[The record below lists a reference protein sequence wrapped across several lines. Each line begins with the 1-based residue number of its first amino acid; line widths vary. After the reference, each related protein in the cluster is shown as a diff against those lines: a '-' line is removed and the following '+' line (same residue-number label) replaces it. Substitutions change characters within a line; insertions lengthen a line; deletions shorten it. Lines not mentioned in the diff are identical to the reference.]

1 MVSDKQIKIIKS
13 LKLKK
18 NRIKHNLFVAEGD
31 KTILELILADFKIN
45 SLYSANTNIE
55 GVEDSVVQL
64 SKSELN
70 KMSNLSNPKNSLGV
84 FEIPKSKNID
94 YNKLIIGLDNI
105 SDPGNLGTI
114 IRLCDWFGVED
125 LICSYET
132 VDCYNPKVIQASMG
146 SISRVNITYL
156 DLQKTIENN
165 SLKTYGTYM
174 QGDSIFEID
183 EIQKGLVLFGNEA
196 NGINP
201 NLSKFIDKRLSIPRF
216 GKLKKTES
224 LNVANALSI
233 VLSENARKSIEK

>member
-18 NRIKHNLFVAEGD
+18 NRIKRNLFVAEGD
-31 KTILELILADFKIN
+31 KTILELITAGFNIN
-45 SLYSANTNIE
+45 SLYSINRQIE
-55 GVEDSVVQL
+55 GVKNSVIQL
-64 SKSELN
+64 SKPELN
-70 KMSNLSNPKNSLGV
+70 KISNLSNPKNSLGV
-84 FEIPKSKNID
+84 FEIPKPKKIN

-125 LICSYET
+125 LICSFDT

-156 DLQKTIENN
+156 DLQKTLENN

-183 EIQKGLVLFGNEA
+183 EIRNGVILFGNEA

-201 NLSKFIDKRLSIPRF
+201 NLSKFVDKRLSIPRF

-233 VLSENARKSIEK
+233 VLSENSRKSTEK

>member
-45 SLYSANTNIE
+45 SLYSVNTNIE
-55 GVEDSVVQL
+55 GVENSVVQL

-132 VDCYNPKVIQASMG
+132 VDCYNPKVVQASMG

-156 DLQKTIENN
+156 DLQKTIEKN
-165 SLKTYGTYM
+165 SFKTYGTYM
-174 QGDSIFEID
+174 QGVSLYDID
-183 EIQKGLVLFGNEA
+183 EIQQGLVLFGNEA

>member
-45 SLYSANTNIE
+45 SLYSINTNIE
-55 GVEDSVVQL
+55 GIDNSVVQL

-94 YNKLIIGLDNI
+94 YNKLIIGLDNV

-125 LICSYET
+125 LICSFET
-132 VDCYNPKVIQASMG
+132 VDCYNPKVVQASMG

-156 DLQKTIENN
+156 DLQKTIEKN
-165 SLKTYGTYM
+165 SFKTYGTYM
-174 QGDSIFEID
+174 QGDSLYDID
-183 EIQKGLVLFGNEA
+183 EIQQGLVLFGNEA

-201 NLSKFIDKRLSIPRF
+201 NLSKFVDKRLSIPRF

>member
-31 KTILELILADFKIN
+31 KTILELIIAGFNIN
-45 SLYSANTNIE
+45 SLYSINRQID
-55 GVEDSVVQL
+55 GVKNSVIQL
-64 SKSELN
+64 SKPELN
-70 KMSNLSNPKNSLGV
+70 KISNLSNPKNSLGV
-84 FEIPKSKNID
+84 FEIPKPKKIN

-114 IRLCDWFGVED
+114 IRLCDWFGIED
-125 LICSYET
+125 LICSFDT

-156 DLQKTIENN
+156 DLQKTLENK

-183 EIQKGLVLFGNEA
+183 EIKNGVILFGNEA

-233 VLSENARKSIEK
+233 VLSENSRKSTEK

>member
-31 KTILELILADFKIN
+31 KTILELITAGFNIN
-45 SLYSANTNIE
+45 SLYSINRQIV
-55 GVEDSVVQL
+55 GVKNSVIQL
-64 SKSELN
+64 SKPELN
-70 KMSNLSNPKNSLGV
+70 KISNLSNPKNSLGV
-84 FEIPKSKNID
+84 FEIPKPKKIN

-114 IRLCDWFGVED
+114 IRLCDWFGLED
-125 LICSYET
+125 LICSFDT
-132 VDCYNPKVIQASMG
+132 VDCYNPKVVQASMG

-156 DLQKTIENN
+156 DLQKTLENN

-183 EIQKGLVLFGNEA
+183 EIKNGVILFGNEA

-201 NLSKFIDKRLSIPRF
+201 NLSKVIDKRLSIPRF

-233 VLSENARKSIEK
+233 VLSENSRKSTEK

>member
-31 KTILELILADFKIN
+31 KTILELITTGFNIN
-45 SLYSANTNIE
+45 SLYSINRQID
-55 GVEDSVVQL
+55 GVKNSVIQL
-64 SKSELN
+64 SKPELN
-70 KMSNLSNPKNSLGV
+70 KISNLSNPKNSLGV
-84 FEIPKSKNID
+84 FEIPKPKKIN

-125 LICSYET
+125 LICSFDT

-156 DLQKTIENN
+156 DLQKTLENN

-183 EIQKGLVLFGNEA
+183 EIKNGVILFGNEA
-196 NGINP
+196 NGINL
-201 NLSKFIDKRLSIPRF
+201 NLSKFVDKRLSIPRF

-233 VLSENARKSIEK
+233 VLSENSRKSTEK

>member
-18 NRIKHNLFVAEGD
+18 NRIKRNLFVAEGD
-31 KTILELILADFKIN
+31 KTILELITTGFNIN
-45 SLYSANTNIE
+45 SLYSINRQID
-55 GVEDSVVQL
+55 GVKNSVIQL
-64 SKSELN
+64 SKPELN
-70 KMSNLSNPKNSLGV
+70 KISNLSNPKNSLGV
-84 FEIPKSKNID
+84 FEIPKPKKIN

-125 LICSYET
+125 LICSFDT

-156 DLQKTIENN
+156 DLQKTLENN

-183 EIQKGLVLFGNEA
+183 EIKNGVILFGNEA
-196 NGINP
+196 NGINL
-201 NLSKFIDKRLSIPRF
+201 NLSKFVDKRLSIPRF

-233 VLSENARKSIEK
+233 VLSENSRKSTEK

>member
-31 KTILELILADFKIN
+31 KSILELITADFNIN
-45 SLYSANTNIE
+45 SLYSIDRQIE
-55 GVEDSVVQL
+55 GVKNSVIQL
-64 SKSELN
+64 SKPELN
-70 KMSNLSNPKNSLGV
+70 KISNLSNPKNSLGV
-84 FEIPKSKNID
+84 FEIPKPKKIN

-125 LICSYET
+125 LICSFDT

-156 DLQKTIENN
+156 DLQKTLENN

-183 EIQKGLVLFGNEA
+183 EIKNGVILFGNEA

-201 NLSKFIDKRLSIPRF
+201 NLSKFVDKRLSIPRF

-233 VLSENARKSIEK
+233 VLSENSRKSTEK

>member
-31 KTILELILADFKIN
+31 KTILELITAGFNIN
-45 SLYSANTNIE
+45 SLYSINRQIE
-55 GVEDSVVQL
+55 GVKNSVIQL
-64 SKSELN
+64 SKPELN
-70 KMSNLSNPKNSLGV
+70 KISNLSNPKNSLGV
-84 FEIPKSKNID
+84 FEIPKPKKIN

-105 SDPGNLGTI
+105 NDPGNLGTI

-125 LICSYET
+125 LICSFDT
-132 VDCYNPKVIQASMG
+132 VDCYNPKVVQASMG

-156 DLQKTIENN
+156 DLQKTLENN
-165 SLKTYGTYM
+165 SLKTFGTYM

-183 EIQKGLVLFGNEA
+183 EIKNGVILFGNEA

-233 VLSENARKSIEK
+233 VLSENSRKSTEK

>member
-18 NRIKHNLFVAEGD
+18 NRIKHNLFIAEGD
-31 KTILELILADFKIN
+31 KTILELITAGFNIN
-45 SLYSANTNIE
+45 SLYSINRQID
-55 GVEDSVVQL
+55 GVKNSVIQL
-64 SKSELN
+64 SKPELN
-70 KMSNLSNPKNSLGV
+70 KISNLSNPKNSLGV
-84 FEIPKSKNID
+84 FEIPKPKKIN

-125 LICSYET
+125 LICSFDT
-132 VDCYNPKVIQASMG
+132 VDCYNPKVVQASMG

-156 DLQKTIENN
+156 DLQKTLENK

-183 EIQKGLVLFGNEA
+183 EIKNGVILFGNEA

-201 NLSKFIDKRLSIPRF
+201 NLSKFVDKRLSIPRF

-233 VLSENARKSIEK
+233 VLSENSRKSTEK

>member
-45 SLYSANTNIE
+45 SLYSTNTNIE
-55 GVEDSVVQL
+55 GVENSVVQL

-70 KMSNLSNPKNSLGV
+70 KISNLSNPKNSLGV
-84 FEIPKSKNID
+84 FEIPKPKNID

-125 LICSYET
+125 LICSLET
-132 VDCYNPKVIQASMG
+132 VDCYNPKVVQASMG
-146 SISRVNITYL
+146 SISRINITYL

-165 SLKTYGTYM
+165 SIKTYGTYM
-174 QGDSIFEID
+174 QGDSLYEVD

>member
-31 KTILELILADFKIN
+31 KTILELITAGFNIN
-45 SLYSANTNIE
+45 SLYSINRQIE
-55 GVEDSVVQL
+55 GVKNSVIQL
-64 SKSELN
+64 SKPELN
-70 KMSNLSNPKNSLGV
+70 KISNLSNPKNSLGV
-84 FEIPKSKNID
+84 FEIPKPKKIN

-114 IRLCDWFGVED
+114 IRLCDWFGIED
-125 LICSYET
+125 LICSFDT
-132 VDCYNPKVIQASMG
+132 VDCYNPKVVQASMG

-156 DLQKTIENN
+156 DLQKTLKNN

-183 EIQKGLVLFGNEA
+183 EIKNGVILFGNEA

-233 VLSENARKSIEK
+233 VLSENSRKSTEK

>member
-31 KTILELILADFKIN
+31 KTILELITAGFNIN
-45 SLYSANTNIE
+45 SLYSINRQIE
-55 GVEDSVVQL
+55 GVKNSVIQL
-64 SKSELN
+64 SKPELN
-70 KMSNLSNPKNSLGV
+70 KISNLSNPKNSLGV
-84 FEIPKSKNID
+84 FEIPKPKKIN

-125 LICSYET
+125 LICSFDT
-132 VDCYNPKVIQASMG
+132 VDCYNPKVVQASMG

-156 DLQKTIENN
+156 DLQKTLENN
-165 SLKTYGTYM
+165 SLKTFGTYM

-183 EIQKGLVLFGNEA
+183 EIKNGVILFGNEA

-201 NLSKFIDKRLSIPRF
+201 NLSKVIDKRLSIPRF

-233 VLSENARKSIEK
+233 VLSENSRKSTEK

>member
-18 NRIKHNLFVAEGD
+18 NRIKHNLFIAEGD
-31 KTILELILADFKIN
+31 KTILELITAGFNIN
-45 SLYSANTNIE
+45 SLYSINRQID
-55 GVEDSVVQL
+55 GVKNSVIQL
-64 SKSELN
+64 SKPELN
-70 KMSNLSNPKNSLGV
+70 KISNLSNPKNSLGV
-84 FEIPKSKNID
+84 FEIPKPKKIN

-114 IRLCDWFGVED
+114 IRLCDWFGIED
-125 LICSYET
+125 LICSFDT

-156 DLQKTIENN
+156 DLQKTLENK

-183 EIQKGLVLFGNEA
+183 EIKNGVILFGNEA

-201 NLSKFIDKRLSIPRF
+201 NLSKFVDKRLSIPRF

-233 VLSENARKSIEK
+233 VLSENSRKSTEK

>member
-31 KTILELILADFKIN
+31 KSILELITADFNIN
-45 SLYSANTNIE
+45 SLYSIDRQIE
-55 GVEDSVVQL
+55 GVKNSVIQL
-64 SKSELN
+64 SKPELN
-70 KMSNLSNPKNSLGV
+70 KISNLSNPKNSLGV
-84 FEIPKSKNID
+84 FEIPKPKKIN

-114 IRLCDWFGVED
+114 IRLCDWFGLED
-125 LICSYET
+125 LICSFDT
-132 VDCYNPKVIQASMG
+132 VDCYNPKVVQASMG

-156 DLQKTIENN
+156 DLQKTLENN

-183 EIQKGLVLFGNEA
+183 EIKNGVILFGNEA

-201 NLSKFIDKRLSIPRF
+201 NLSKVIDKRLSIPRF

-233 VLSENARKSIEK
+233 VLSENSRKSTEK

>member
-45 SLYSANTNIE
+45 SLYSINTNIE
-55 GVEDSVVQL
+55 GVENSVVQL
-64 SKSELN
+64 SKSELS
-70 KMSNLSNPKNSLGV
+70 KMSNLLNPKNSLGI

-125 LICSYET
+125 LICSLET
-132 VDCYNPKVIQASMG
+132 VDCYNPKVVQASMG
-146 SISRVNITYL
+146 SISRINITYL
-156 DLQKTIENN
+156 DLKKTIENN
-165 SLKTYGTYM
+165 SIKTYGTYM
-174 QGDSIFEID
+174 QGDSLYDID

>member
-31 KTILELILADFKIN
+31 KTILELITAGFNIN
-45 SLYSANTNIE
+45 SLYSINRQIE
-55 GVEDSVVQL
+55 GVKNSVIQL
-64 SKSELN
+64 SKPELN
-70 KMSNLSNPKNSLGV
+70 KISNLSNPKNSLGV
-84 FEIPKSKNID
+84 FEILKPKKIN

-114 IRLCDWFGVED
+114 IRLCDWFGIED
-125 LICSYET
+125 LICSFDT

-156 DLQKTIENN
+156 DLQKTLENN

-183 EIQKGLVLFGNEA
+183 EIKNGVILFGNEA

-233 VLSENARKSIEK
+233 VLSENSRKSTEK

>member
-31 KTILELILADFKIN
+31 KSILELITADFNIN
-45 SLYSANTNIE
+45 SLYSINRQIE
-55 GVEDSVVQL
+55 GVKNSVIQL
-64 SKSELN
+64 SKPELN
-70 KMSNLSNPKNSLGV
+70 KISNLSNPKNSLGV
-84 FEIPKSKNID
+84 FEIPKPKKIN

-114 IRLCDWFGVED
+114 IRLCDWFGLED
-125 LICSYET
+125 LICSFDT

-156 DLQKTIENN
+156 DLQKTLENN

-183 EIQKGLVLFGNEA
+183 EIKNGVILFGNEA

-201 NLSKFIDKRLSIPRF
+201 NLSKVIDKRLSIPRF

-233 VLSENARKSIEK
+233 VLSENSRKSTEK

>member
-13 LKLKK
+13 LKHKK

-31 KTILELILADFKIN
+31 KTIVELILSGFNIN
-45 SLYSANTNIE
+45 SLYSTNSQIE
-55 GVEDSVVQL
+55 DVKNSVVQL
-64 SKSELN
+64 SKPELN
-70 KMSNLSNPKNSLGV
+70 KMSNLSNPKNSLAV
-84 FEIPKSKNID
+84 FEIPKSKDIN
-94 YNKLIIGLDNI
+94 YNRLIIGLDNI

-125 LICSYET
+125 LICSFDT

-156 DLQKTIENN
+156 DLKN
-165 SLKTYGTYM
+165 SLESNTLKTYGTYM
-174 QGDSIFEID
+174 QGDSIYEID
-183 EIQKGLVLFGNEA
+183 EIQKGVILFGNEA

-201 NLSKFIDKRLSIPRF
+201 NLLKFIDKRLSIPRF
-216 GKLKKTES
+216 GKLQKTES

-233 VLSENARKSIEK
+233 VLSENSRKSTEK

>member
-18 NRIKHNLFVAEGD
+18 NRIKHNLFIAEGD
-31 KTILELILADFKIN
+31 KTILELITAGFNIN
-45 SLYSANTNIE
+45 SLYSINRQID
-55 GVEDSVVQL
+55 GVKNSVIQL
-64 SKSELN
+64 SKPELN
-70 KMSNLSNPKNSLGV
+70 KISNLSNPKNSLGV
-84 FEIPKSKNID
+84 FEIPKPKKIN

-114 IRLCDWFGVED
+114 IRLCDWFGIED
-125 LICSYET
+125 LICSFDT

-156 DLQKTIENN
+156 DLQKTLENN
-165 SLKTYGTYM
+165 SLKTFGTYM

-183 EIQKGLVLFGNEA
+183 EIKNGVILFGNEA

-201 NLSKFIDKRLSIPRF
+201 NLSKVIDKRLSIPRF

-233 VLSENARKSIEK
+233 VLSENSRKSTEK

>member
-31 KTILELILADFKIN
+31 KSILELITADFNIN
-45 SLYSANTNIE
+45 SLYSIDRQIE
-55 GVEDSVVQL
+55 GVKNSVIQL
-64 SKSELN
+64 SKPELN
-70 KMSNLSNPKNSLGV
+70 KISNLSNPKNSLGV
-84 FEIPKSKNID
+84 FEIPKPKKIN

-125 LICSYET
+125 LICSFDT

-156 DLQKTIENN
+156 DLQKTLENN

-183 EIQKGLVLFGNEA
+183 EIKNGVILFGNEA

-201 NLSKFIDKRLSIPRF
+201 NLSKVIDKRLSIPRF

-233 VLSENARKSIEK
+233 VLSENSRKSTEK

>member
-31 KTILELILADFKIN
+31 KTILELITAGFNIN
-45 SLYSANTNIE
+45 SLYSVNRQIE
-55 GVEDSVVQL
+55 GVKNSVIQL
-64 SKSELN
+64 SKPELN
-70 KMSNLSNPKNSLGV
+70 KISNLSNPKNSLGV
-84 FEIPKSKNID
+84 FEIPKPKKIN

-125 LICSYET
+125 LICSFDT
-132 VDCYNPKVIQASMG
+132 VDCYNPKVVQASMG

-156 DLQKTIENN
+156 DLQKNIENN
-165 SLKTYGTYM
+165 SLRTYGTYM

-183 EIQKGLVLFGNEA
+183 EIKNGVILFGNEA
-196 NGINP
+196 NGINL
-201 NLSKFIDKRLSIPRF
+201 NLSKFVDKRLSIPRF

-233 VLSENARKSIEK
+233 VLSENSRKSTEK

>member
-31 KTILELILADFKIN
+31 KTILELITAGFNIN
-45 SLYSANTNIE
+45 SLYSINRQIE
-55 GVEDSVVQL
+55 GVKNSVIQL
-64 SKSELN
+64 SKPELN
-70 KMSNLSNPKNSLGV
+70 KISNLSNPKNSLGV
-84 FEIPKSKNID
+84 FEIPKPKKIN

-114 IRLCDWFGVED
+114 IRLCDWFGLED
-125 LICSYET
+125 LICSFDT
-132 VDCYNPKVIQASMG
+132 VDCYNPKVVQASMG

-156 DLQKTIENN
+156 DLQKTLENN

-183 EIQKGLVLFGNEA
+183 EIKNGVILFGNEA

-233 VLSENARKSIEK
+233 VLSENSRKSTEK

>member
-45 SLYSANTNIE
+45 SLYSVNTNIE
-55 GVEDSVVQL
+55 GVENSVVQL

-84 FEIPKSKNID
+84 FEIPKSKKID

-125 LICSYET
+125 LICSLET
-132 VDCYNPKVIQASMG
+132 VDCYNPKVVQASMG
-146 SISRVNITYL
+146 SISRINITYL

-165 SLKTYGTYM
+165 SIKTYGTFM
-174 QGDSIFEID
+174 QGDSLYEVD
-183 EIQKGLVLFGNEA
+183 QIQKGLVLFGNEA

-233 VLSENARKSIEK
+233 FLSENARKSIEK

>member
-31 KTILELILADFKIN
+31 KTILELITAGFNIN
-45 SLYSANTNIE
+45 SLYSINRQID
-55 GVEDSVVQL
+55 GVKNSVIQL
-64 SKSELN
+64 SKPELN
-70 KMSNLSNPKNSLGV
+70 KISNLSNPKNSLGV
-84 FEIPKSKNID
+84 FEIPKPKKIN

-114 IRLCDWFGVED
+114 IRLCDWFGIED
-125 LICSYET
+125 LICSFDT

-156 DLQKTIENN
+156 DLQKTLENN

-183 EIQKGLVLFGNEA
+183 EIKNGVILFGNEA

-201 NLSKFIDKRLSIPRF
+201 NLSKVIDKRLSIPRF

-233 VLSENARKSIEK
+233 VLSENSRKSTEK